1 MAGMPPA
8 ESKPDLKTWQKIV
21 LIGLVLLIAAVLV
34 VSVHAILVNL
44 PVGADF
50 YTFWLAS
57 RATFIDGINPY
68 SSTVTMQSQLG
79 IYGREAF
86 AWEDQVAFA
95 YPPFSLFLI
104 LPLSFLTYPWAESV
118 WLIANILLVV
128 SVIYLSFPRSPGSS
142 NGNICAIWQSRP
154 IC

>member
-1 MAGMPPA
+1 MPPA
-8 ESKPDLKTWQKIV
+8 ESKPDLKTWQKIA

-68 SSTVTMQSQLG
+68 SSTVTLQSQLG

-95 YPPFSLFLI
+95 YPRLQ
-104 LPLSFLTYPWAESV
+104 PLHPSPSPTHYPWAESV
-118 WLIANILLVV
+118 WLMSISFLV
-128 SVIYLSFPRSPGSS
+128 STIYLAFPKSPKWLPFTFLVSTLLFLG
-142 NGNICAIWQSRP
+142 
-154 IC
+154 